1 MGIVWTQHAM
11 ERFLERALL
20 YGFSRAEIEEIIRK
34 QQVRIDCGFDEKYKT
49 KKFETIGIVM
59 NKFFTIEKAEDKK
72 KIIVITL
79 WESDKKEAELWLAK
93 QK

>member
-1 MGIVWTQHAM
+1 MVQKI
-11 ERFLERALL
+11 LL
-20 YGFSRAEIEEIIRK
+20 NRQKIIEEIIKK
-34 QQVRIDCGFDEKYKT
+34 QHVRIDCGFDDKYKT
-49 KKFETIGIVM
+49 NKLETIGIVV

-79 WESDKKEAELWLAK
+79 WESNKKEAELWLSK

>member
-1 MGIVWTQHAM
+1 M

-20 YGFSRAEIEEIIRK
+20 YGFTRTEIEEIIKK
-34 QQVRIDCGFDEKYKT
+34 QQVRVDCGFDGKYGA
-49 KKFETIGIVM
+49 KKFETIGVVV

-79 WESDKKEAELWLAK
+79 WESDKKEVEIWFSK